1 MLAVA
6 REVTHRYVDPLTEVW
21 LGAARRIGLRIVRT
35 PDAYAATDGGGTL
48 AIGTDATLDAD
59 DSLAQMIF
67 HELCHSLVEGEAAF
81 ARPDWGMDNTG
92 PDHDWR
98 EHACLRLQW
107 VLAGRHGLRALL
119 APTTDFRAFWD
130 QLAGDVLAD
139 RCDVSV
145 QSAIAGLRRV
155 DQPPWAPALD
165 EALAATAQI
174 AAVAARFSPAA
185 DNPVAGRFSL
195 AADTPAGAKPAAAGF
210 SPAADTPTADT
221 PAADKPA
228 AAGPRSLWL
237 GVTPPPAPHP
247 TGLPPRTAGDG
258 ARCGTCAW
266 RHNARCRQAGA
277 RVDPAWPACERFEAA
292 LDCQTCGACCRAA
305 YHSVEVSRRDPVV
318 KAHPSLIV
326 DRGSYLEIRR
336 AGDRCAALEGGAVDE
351 RQRVAGGGDPDGSA
365 GGAAVLPRGIEH
377 GTTTRYHCAI
387 YGDRPRT
394 CRDFTLGSAHCL
406 TARRRVGL
414 SL

>member
-1 MLAVA
+1 MHPVA
-6 REVTHRYVDPLTEVW
+6 RDVTHRYVDPLAQVW
-21 LGAARRIGLRIVRT
+21 LEAARRIGLRVVRT
-35 PDAYAATDGGGTL
+35 PDAYAATDGSGTL
-48 AIGTDATLDAD
+48 AIGTDTTLDPD

-98 EHACLRLQW
+98 EHACLRVQW
-107 VLAGRHGLRALL
+107 ILAGRHGLRGLF

-130 QLAGDVLAD
+130 RLDGDVLAD
-139 RCDVSV
+139 RPAPSV
-145 QSAIAGLRRV
+145 QAAIAALHRV
-155 DQPPWAPALD
+155 PHPPWAPALTD
-165 EALAATAQI
+165 ALAATAEI
-174 AAVAARFSPAA
+174 AQVTARFAQ
-185 DNPVAGRFSL
+185 VGTAGTAS
-195 AADTPAGAKPAAAGF
+195 AAA
-210 SPAADTPTADT
+210 PA
-221 PAADKPA
+221 A
-228 AAGPRSLWL
+228 AAGPSIAETAAAGPSAAGPSTAGPSAAGPSTAGPSTAGPSTAGPSPATAKSSLWRA
-237 GVTPPPAPHP
+237 VVPPPAPHP
-247 TGLPPRTAGDG
+247 TGLPAG
-258 ARCGTCAW
+258 AAAASCGDCAW
-266 RHNARCRQAGA
+266 RTGARCRQAAA
-277 RVDPAWPACERFEAA
+277 RVDPSWPACERFEPV

-318 KAHPSLIV
+318 KAQPDFIV

-336 AGDRCAALEGGAVDE
+336 NGDRCGALEGG
-351 RQRVAGGGDPDGSA
+351 RV
-365 GGAAVLPRGIEH
+365 EH
-377 GTTTRYHCAI
+377 GTTTRYHCTI

>member
-6 REVTHRYVDPLTEVW
+6 REVTHRYVDPLAEVW

-48 AIGTDATLDAD
+48 AIGSDATLDAD

-130 QLAGDVLAD
+130 RLGGDVLAD
-139 RCDVSV
+139 RADVSV
-145 QSAIAGLRRV
+145 QAAIAGLRRV
-155 DQPPWAPALD
+155 EHPPWAPALD

-174 AAVAARFSPAA
+174 AAAAARFAS
-185 DNPVAGRFSL
+185 AGE
-195 AADTPAGAKPAAAGF
+195 AAAAG
-210 SPAADTPTADT
+210 
-221 PAADKPA
+221 
-228 AAGPRSLWL
+228 GPRSLWL
-237 GVTPPPAPHP
+237 GVAPPPAPHP
-247 TGLPPRTAGDG
+247 TGLPPRTAADG
-258 ARCGTCAW
+258 ARCGACAW
-266 RHNARCRQAGA
+266 RSNTRCRQAAA
-277 RVDPAWPACERFEAA
+277 RVDPSWPACERFEAA

-336 AGDRCAALEGGAVDE
+336 AGDRCAALEGG
-351 RQRVAGGGDPDGSA
+351 
-365 GGAAVLPRGIEH
+365 GIEL

-387 YGDRPRT
+387 YSDRPRT